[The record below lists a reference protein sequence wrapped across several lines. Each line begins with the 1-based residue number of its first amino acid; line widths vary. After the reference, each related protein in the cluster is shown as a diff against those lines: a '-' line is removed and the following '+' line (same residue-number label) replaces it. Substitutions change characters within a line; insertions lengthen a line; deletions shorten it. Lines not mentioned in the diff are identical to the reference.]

1 MVKLEFSNNTRKYY
15 IDEEKLKVLVNKI
28 ARLSGV
34 NKGTLS
40 LSFVG
45 EKKIRDINRKFRN
58 IDKPTNV
65 ISFPFMEYAGGEF
78 ILGDIIICLSVA
90 EKQAQKEGNDFYQY
104 VAFLIIH
111 GFLHLLGFDHI
122 REEDRIV
129 MEKKEEEI
137 FRKINNFDFIREV
150 DSYK

>member
-1 MVKLEFSNNTRKYY
+1 MVKLEFSNNTKKYRVN
-15 IDEEKLKVLVNKI
+15 EEKLKALVNKI
-28 ARLSGV
+28 ARLSGIK
-34 NKGTLS
+34 KGTLS

-45 EKKIRDINRKFRN
+45 EKKIRDINKEFRG

-65 ISFPFMEYAGGEF
+65 ISFPFMDYAGEEF
-78 ILGDIIICLSVA
+78 IIGDIVICLSVA
-90 EKQAQKEGNDFYQY
+90 KEQAKKEGNDFHQY
-104 VAFLIIH
+104 IAFLIIH

-150 DSYK
+150 DSHK

>member
-1 MVKLEFSNNTRKYY
+1 MVKLEFSNNTKKYRVN
-15 IDEEKLKVLVNKI
+15 EEKLKALVNKI
-28 ARLSGV
+28 ARLSGIK
-34 NKGTLS
+34 KGTLS

-45 EKKIRDINRKFRN
+45 EKKIRDINKEFRG
-58 IDKPTNV
+58 IDKSTNV
-65 ISFPFMEYAGGEF
+65 ISFPFMDYAGEEF
-78 ILGDIIICLSVA
+78 IIGDIVICLSVA
-90 EKQAQKEGNDFYQY
+90 KEQAKKEGNDFHQY
-104 VAFLIIH
+104 IAFLIIH

-150 DSYK
+150 DSHK

>member
-15 IDEEKLKVLVNKI
+15 INGEKLKALVNKI
-28 ARLSGV
+28 ARLSDV
-34 NKGTLS
+34 KKGILS

-45 EKKIRDINRKFRN
+45 EKKIKGINKKFRN
-58 IDKPTNV
+58 IDRPTNV
-65 ISFPFMEYAGGEF
+65 ISFPFMDYAGEEL
-78 ILGDIIICLSVA
+78 ILGDIVVCLSVA
-90 EKQAQKEGNDFYQY
+90 EKQAVREGNDFHQY

-122 REEDRIV
+122 VEEDRIV

-137 FRKINNFDFIREV
+137 FRKINDFDFIREV
-150 DSYK
+150 DSHK